1 MAKLAVDTFRCL
13 NINYDIKYISF
24 LIYFIVS
31 TRLLLCKRELFRGN
45 KEYLVESFILAK
57 NLLVKNVDPNIIRS

>member
-31 TRLLLCKRELFRGN
+31 TRLLLCKRELLFG
-45 KEYLVESFILAK
+45 LVESFILAK